1 MAKAV
6 ISDKSYGQTKSA
18 KTKSFSLAKVFFKPF
33 NSVVT
38 GINHN
43 TKSIRLSNYPVTKIS
58 DQKIN
63 TKITETLPFRVRFT
77 TIGIESYGPGNPA
90 PIGIAVIGINNY
102 IL

>member
-6 ISDKSYGQTKSA
+6 ISSKSNGQTKSV
-18 KTKSFSLAKVFFKPF
+18 KTKSFSLAKIFDKPF
-33 NSVVT
+33 SSSVKSVE
-38 GINHN
+38 HN
-43 TKSIRLSNYPVTKIS
+43 TKTIKSSSYPVTKIS
-58 DQKIN
+58 EKKI
-63 TKITETLPFRVRFT
+63 TAKVTETLPFRVRFT

>member
-1 MAKAV
+1 MANAV
-6 ISDKSYGQTKSA
+6 ISNKEYGETKSA
-18 KTKSFSLAKVFFKPF
+18 KAKSFSLAKAFFKPF
-33 NSVVT
+33 TSVVT
-38 GINHN
+38 GISHN
-43 TKSIRLSNYPVTKIS
+43 TKSIRLSNYPVAKIS

-63 TKITETLPFRVRFT
+63 AKVTETLPFRVRFT